1 MQPDYSLAA
10 CRPATVVNRA
20 VRQWQARAIGGHLS
34 LCYNALDGHARESE
48 DLREMIELEVYS
60 VLYSLLSRHR
70 VVLLKETQGERFL
83 PIWIGQHESEAIAMH
98 LQGAMVPRPLTHDL
112 LRSVIMQ
119 LGGQLDYVL
128 INDLVNGTFFA
139 QLAISSGDALTFI
152 DSRPSDAIALAVR
165 MGAPIY
171 AEPDVLTKAGIQAS
185 PDIREQAED
194 TLDGLD
200 VFRDFVD
207 TLGLD
212 ENEPEE

>member
-1 MQPDYSLAA
+1 
-10 CRPATVVNRA
+10 
-20 VRQWQARAIGGHLS
+20 
-34 LCYNALDGHARESE
+34 
-48 DLREMIELEVYS
+48 MIELEVYS

-70 VVLLKETQGERFL
+70 VVLLKESQGERFL

-98 LQGAMVPRPLTHDL
+98 LQGATVPRPLTHDL
-112 LRSVIMQ
+112 LRSVITQ
-119 LGGQLDYVL
+119 LAGQLDYVL
-128 INDLVNGTFFA
+128 VNDLVNGTFLA
-139 QLAISSGDALTFI
+139 QLVISHGDALTFI

-165 MGAPIY
+165 MNAPIY
-171 AEPDVLTKAGIQAS
+171 AEPDVLIKAGIQAS
-185 PDIREQAED
+185 PDIRDQAED